1 MYSPAKITSTVQI
14 EDSLDAPLTSLKLI
28 TAVEDSYFYRSFSS
42 QQTHLPIDV
51 IGYATN
57 EVFNQRAVDV
67 LPISDLMYGQKY
79 GVALGSVFRLT
90 ESALLAKLEN
100 LVKKYPDIFKI
111 DETAGIHQLSRL
123 NNNKMESLDFLR
135 HHYSF

>member
-1 MYSPAKITSTVQI
+1 
-14 EDSLDAPLTSLKLI
+14 
-28 TAVEDSYFYRSFSS
+28 
-42 QQTHLPIDV
+42 V